1 VKDFILILVIFNI
14 GTDLSIM
21 SALSAKTAAVKMLP
35 AYIRAISVGSER
47 GEFLALDLGGTNFRV
62 LLITLEG
69 EAKTSMKSKIYRVPD
84 NIQKGTG
91 TAVSFSL
98 TI

>member
-1 VKDFILILVIFNI
+1 
-14 GTDLSIM
+14 
-21 SALSAKTAAVKMLP
+21 MLP
-35 AYIRAISVGSER
+35 AYIRAVSVGEEH

-69 EAKTSMKSKIYRVPD
+69 ETKSTMKSKIFRVPD

-91 TAVSFSL
+91 EAVSQ
-98 TI
+98 